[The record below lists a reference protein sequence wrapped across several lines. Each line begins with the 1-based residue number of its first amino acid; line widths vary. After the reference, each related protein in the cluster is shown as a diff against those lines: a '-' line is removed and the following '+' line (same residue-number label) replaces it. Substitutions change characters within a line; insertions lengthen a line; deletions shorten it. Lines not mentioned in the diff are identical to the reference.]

1 MYMLAKNAG
10 IILLGI
16 IVLTTSS
23 SFSYNKSVTVPV
35 STDKI
40 VWSDERY
47 VELYGQTISV
57 VMDFQQGH

>member
-1 MYMLAKNAG
+1 MLAKNAG

>member
-1 MYMLAKNAG
+1 MLAKNAG

-16 IVLTTSS
+16 IALTTSS
-23 SFSYNKSVTVPV
+23 SFSYNKSVIVPV